1 MNFNQLRT
9 FYFTVKNGSVS
20 AAAEALNVSQPAVTK
35 QIQQLQSAY
44 GIKFLNR
51 FGKKMVL
58 TDAGEALYDFAD
70 RIFTIENQIE
80 EKIRAFQQRKSG
92 RIRIHTAESFGA
104 YYLPSIV
111 NLFKKT
117 YPQMDIAANIF
128 LPQQVIENTLRLDND
143 LGFIPC
149 PFHHKK
155 LVVREVLEDRIVLI
169 APPSHPFT
177 RKILLRPRD
186 LEGQSM
192 IMHER
197 GSATRN
203 IVDEFIQKHRLSV
216 FVTLELSSNE
226 GIKRAVEQGIG
237 LSLISAN
244 VVSEEVR
251 RKKLKAIPLSDQSLK
266 RKFYMIH
273 HKDKYISQ
281 PLKILIDMVYQWSS
295 ICARPHS

>member
-9 FYFTVKNGSVS
+9 FYLTVKNGSVS
-20 AAAEALNVSQPAVTK
+20 AAADALNVSQPAVTK

-70 RIFTIENQIE
+70 KIFTIENQVE

-117 YPQMDIAANIF
+117 YPQIDISANIF
-128 LPQQVIENTLRLDND
+128 LPQQVIENTIRLDND
-143 LGFIPC
+143 LGFISY

-155 LVVREVLEDRIVLI
+155 LVVREILEDRIVLI
-169 APPSHPFT
+169 VPPSHSFARMT
-177 RKILLRPRD
+177 LLKPRR
-186 LEGQSM
+186 LEGQPM

-197 GSATRN
+197 GSATRT
-203 IVDEFIQKHRLSV
+203 IVDEFIQNHNLSV

-251 RKKLKAIPLSDQSLK
+251 RKKLRAIPLSDPSLK

-281 PLKILIDMVYQWSS
+281 PLQILIDMVYQWSS
-295 ICARPHS
+295 LRAQPLS